1 MKTVTVLVAAV
12 LLSSA
17 AYAETRLAMKETRKV
32 EPSKQRAEPKA
43 PAKRL
48 HRKPQRAL
56 TPAEYQL
63 EHPQLG

>member
-1 MKTVTVLVAAV
+1 MKTVTVLVAAM

-17 AYAETRLAMKETRKV
+17 GYAETRLAMKETRKV

-43 PAKRL
+43 PAKQV
-48 HRKPQRAL
+48 HRKQQRSQ

-63 EHPQLG
+63 DHPQLG